1 MEKDKVL
8 ADCKANMEKRI
19 HGLEKDLA
27 KVRTGRAS
35 ISMLDGVKV
44 LYYGTPSPLNQIAT
58 LTTPDAR
65 TIVVSPFEKNLIG
78 EIEKSILKADLGI
91 TPTNDGNI
99 VRIPIPALTEERR
112 KDIVKNMKKL
122 GEEVKVAL
130 RGVRRDANEEIK
142 KLEKDKKVT
151 EDESKRIQEQIQKQ
165 TDQFVKVVDDK
176 LAVKE
181 KEVMTI

>member
-19 HGLEKDLA
+19 QGLEKDLS

-112 KDIVKNMKKL
+112 KDIVKNMKKV

-130 RGVRRDANEEIK
+130 RGVRRDANEEVK
-142 KLEKDKKVT
+142 KLEKDKKIT
-151 EDESKRIQEQIQKQ
+151 EDDSKRIQEQIQKQ

-176 LAVKE
+176 LAAKE